1 MPVNNFKPF
10 AIASGSN
17 VTSQTEWEGLI
28 ALSTGFTAGLARSA
42 QINKALRQG
51 TVMASVLAQFMA
63 ETTEED
69 VLDDGDTAKL
79 VSLLISSV
87 NTVARSALPV
97 GTPIPWPSDT
107 LPADGNFAFMQG
119 QTFSLTAYPLLATAY
134 PSGVI
139 PDMRS
144 WTIKGK
150 PATGRA
156 VLSQEQDGVKS
167 HSHTASATST
177 DLGTKTTSSNGDHA
191 HTWGSAMQ
199 KQGGS
204 DQEVGS
210 NSGNNFGTTSTS
222 GAHTHTL
229 ALGAHSHIITVD
241 AAGNAENT
249 VKNIAFN
256 YIVRLA

>member
-1 MPVNNFKPF
+1 TNGKV
-10 AIASGSN
+10 ASGIAPTRLVAEWFN
-17 VTSQTEWEGLI
+17 AIQTELVNVVEGFGVTLNPDD
-28 ALSTGFTAGLARSA
+28 ST
-42 QINKALRQG
+42 QILQILK
-51 TVMASVLAQFMA
+51 T
-63 ETTEED
+63 
-69 VLDDGDTAKL
+69 
-79 VSLLISSV
+79 ISFA
-87 NTVARSALPV
+87 TIPA

-107 LPADGNFAFMQG
+107 LPATGNFAFMQG
-119 QTFSLTAYPLLATAY
+119 QTFTLTAYPLLAAAY

-139 PDMRS
+139 PDMRN

-177 DLGTKTTSSNGDHA
+177 DLGTKTTSSNGDHT

-210 NSGNNFGTTSTS
+210 NGGSTFGTTSTA
-222 GAHTHTL
+222 GAHTHSVVI
-229 ALGAHSHIITVD
+229 GAHSHTITVD

>member
-1 MPVNNFKPF
+1 VEPLTALDGLFTNGKV
-10 AIASGSN
+10 ASGIAPTRLVAEWFN
-17 VTSQTEWEGLI
+17 AIQTELVNVVEGFGVTLNPDD
-28 ALSTGFTAGLARSA
+28 ST
-42 QINKALRQG
+42 QILQILK
-51 TVMASVLAQFMA
+51 T
-63 ETTEED
+63 
-69 VLDDGDTAKL
+69 
-79 VSLLISSV
+79 ISFA
-87 NTVARSALPV
+87 TIPA

-107 LPADGNFAFMQG
+107 LPATGNFAFMQG
-119 QTFSLTAYPLLATAY
+119 QTFTLTAYPLLAAAY

-139 PDMRS
+139 PDMRN

-177 DLGTKTTSSNGDHA
+177 DLGTKTTSSNGDHT

-210 NSGNNFGTTSTS
+210 NGGSTFGTTSTA
-222 GAHTHTL
+222 GAHTHSVVI
-229 ALGAHSHIITVD
+229 GAHSHTITVD

>member
-1 MPVNNFKPF
+1 
-10 AIASGSN
+10 
-17 VTSQTEWEGLI
+17 
-28 ALSTGFTAGLARSA
+28 
-42 QINKALRQG
+42 
-51 TVMASVLAQFMA
+51 
-63 ETTEED
+63 
-69 VLDDGDTAKL
+69 
-79 VSLLISSV
+79 
-87 NTVARSALPV
+87 
-97 GTPIPWPSDT
+97 
-107 LPADGNFAFMQG
+107 MQG
-119 QTFSLTAYPLLATAY
+119 QAFSLTAYPLLATAY

-139 PDMRS
+139 PDMRG

-191 HTWGSAMQ
+191 HAWGSGMQ

-210 NSGNNFGTTSTS
+210 NSGSTFGTTSTA
-222 GAHTHTL
+222 GAHTHSVVI
-229 ALGAHSHIITVD
+229 GAHSHTITVD

>member
-10 AIASGSN
+10 AIAAGAN
-17 VTSQTEWEGLI
+17 VVSQTEWEALI
-28 ALSTGFTAGLARSA
+28 ALSTGFTAGIARSS
-42 QINKALRQG
+42 QINKALRQSS
-51 TVMASVLAQFMA
+51 VMSSALAQFMA
-63 ETTEED
+63 ETTGED

-79 VSLLISSV
+79 VSLLITSV

-107 LPADGNFAFMQG
+107 LPADGDFAFMQG
-119 QTFSLTAYPLLATAY
+119 QTFSLTAYPLLAAAY

-139 PDMRS
+139 PDMRN

-167 HSHTASATST
+167 HTHTASATST

-191 HTWGSAMQ
+191 HTWGSGMQ

-210 NSGNNFGTTSTS
+210 NSGSTFGTTSTA
-222 GAHTHTL
+222 GAHTHSVVI
-229 ALGAHSHIITVD
+229 GAHSHTITVN

>member
-79 VSLLISSV
+79 VSLLIGSV

-107 LPADGNFAFMQG
+107 LPADGDFAFMQG

-177 DLGTKTTSSNGDHA
+177 DLGTKTTSSNGDHT
-191 HTWGSAMQ
+191 HTWGHGTQ
-199 KQGGS
+199 KAGGS
-204 DQEVGS
+204 DNEVGS
-210 NSGNNFGTTSTS
+210 SANDGFGTTSPA
-222 GAHTHTL
+222 GAHTHSL
-229 ALGAHSHIITVD
+229 VIGAHSHTITVD

>member
-1 MPVNNFKPF
+1 MLKISDVEPLTALDGLFTNGKV
-10 AIASGSN
+10 ASGIAPTRLVAEWFN
-17 VTSQTEWEGLI
+17 AVQTELVNVVEGFGLT
-28 ALSTGFTAGLARSA
+28 LNPDDST
-42 QINKALRQG
+42 QIFQILK
-51 TVMASVLAQFMA
+51 T
-63 ETTEED
+63 
-69 VLDDGDTAKL
+69 
-79 VSLLISSV
+79 ISSA
-87 NTVARSALPV
+87 TVPA
-97 GTPIPWPSDT
+97 GTPIAWPSDS
-107 LPADGNFAFMQG
+107 LPSAGSFAFMQG
-119 QTFSLTAYPLLATAY
+119 QTFSLTAYPLLAIAY

-210 NSGNNFGTTSTS
+210 NGGSTFGTTSTA
-222 GAHTHTL
+222 GAHTHSVVI
-229 ALGAHSHIITVD
+229 GAHSHTITVD
-241 AAGNAENT
+241 SAGNAENT

>member
-69 VLDDGDTAKL
+69 MLDDGDTAKL

-191 HTWGSAMQ
+191 HAWGSAMQ

-210 NSGNNFGTTSTS
+210 NSGNNFGTTSTA

>member
-28 ALSTGFTAGLARSA
+28 ALSTGFTAGLARAA

-51 TVMASVLAQFMA
+51 TVMASVLAQFIA

-69 VLDDGDTAKL
+69 VLDDGDTTKL

-107 LPADGNFAFMQG
+107 LPADGDFAFMQG

-139 PDMRS
+139 PDMRN

-177 DLGTKTTSSNGDHA
+177 DLGTKTTSSNGDHT

-210 NSGNNFGTTSTS
+210 NSGSTFGTTSTA
-222 GAHTHTL
+222 GAHTHSVVI
-229 ALGAHSHIITVD
+229 GAHSHTITVD

>member
-1 MPVNNFKPF
+1 MLKISDVEPLTALDGLFTNGKV
-10 AIASGSN
+10 ASGIAPTRLVAEWFN
-17 VTSQTEWEGLI
+17 AIQTELVNVVEGFGVTLNPDD
-28 ALSTGFTAGLARSA
+28 ST
-42 QINKALRQG
+42 QILQILK
-51 TVMASVLAQFMA
+51 T
-63 ETTEED
+63 
-69 VLDDGDTAKL
+69 
-79 VSLLISSV
+79 ISFA
-87 NTVARSALPV
+87 TIPA

-107 LPADGNFAFMQG
+107 LPATGNFAFMQG
-119 QTFSLTAYPLLATAY
+119 QTFTLTAYPLLAAAY

-139 PDMRS
+139 PDMRN

-177 DLGTKTTSSNGDHA
+177 DLGTKTTSSNGDHT

-210 NSGNNFGTTSTS
+210 NGGSTFGTTSTA
-222 GAHTHTL
+222 GAHTHSVVI
-229 ALGAHSHIITVD
+229 GAHSHTITVD

>member
-1 MPVNNFKPF
+1 MLKISDVEPLTALDGLFTNGKV
-10 AIASGSN
+10 ASGIAPTRLVAEWFN
-17 VTSQTEWEGLI
+17 AIQTELVNVVEGFGVTLNPDD
-28 ALSTGFTAGLARSA
+28 ST
-42 QINKALRQG
+42 QILQILK
-51 TVMASVLAQFMA
+51 T
-63 ETTEED
+63 
-69 VLDDGDTAKL
+69 
-79 VSLLISSV
+79 ISFA
-87 NTVARSALPV
+87 TIPT

-107 LPADGNFAFMQG
+107 LPATGNFAFMQG

-139 PDMRS
+139 PDMRG

-210 NSGNNFGTTSTS
+210 NSGSTFGTTSTA
-222 GAHTHTL
+222 GAHTHSVVI
-229 ALGAHSHIITVD
+229 GAHSHTITVD

>member
-1 MPVNNFKPF
+1 MLKISDVEPLTALDGLFTNGKV
-10 AIASGSN
+10 ASGIAPTRLVAEWFN
-17 VTSQTEWEGLI
+17 AVQTELVNVVEGFGLT
-28 ALSTGFTAGLARSA
+28 LNPDDST
-42 QINKALRQG
+42 QIFQILK
-51 TVMASVLAQFMA
+51 T
-63 ETTEED
+63 
-69 VLDDGDTAKL
+69 
-79 VSLLISSV
+79 ISSA
-87 NTVARSALPV
+87 TVPA
-97 GTPIPWPSDT
+97 GTPIAWPSDS
-107 LPADGNFAFMQG
+107 LPSAGSFAFMQG
-119 QTFSLTAYPLLATAY
+119 QTFSLTAYPLLAIAY

-210 NSGNNFGTTSTS
+210 NSGNNFGTTSTA

-229 ALGAHSHIITVD
+229 DLGAHSHIITVD

>member
-10 AIASGSN
+10 AIAAGSN
-17 VTSQTEWEGLI
+17 VVSQAEWEALI
-28 ALSTGFTAGLARSA
+28 ALSTGFTAGIARSS
-42 QINKALRQG
+42 QINKALRQSS
-51 TVMASVLAQFMA
+51 VMSSVLAQFMA
-63 ETTEED
+63 NTTGED
-69 VLDDGDTAKL
+69 VLDNGDVAQL
-79 VSLLISSV
+79 VSLLITSV
-87 NTVARSALPV
+87 NTVAQNALPV

-107 LPADGNFAFMQG
+107 LPASGMFALMQG
-119 QTFSLTAYPLLATAY
+119 QTFNLTAYPLLATAY
-134 PSGVI
+134 PSGVL
-139 PDMRS
+139 PDMRG

-150 PATGRA
+150 PSSGRA

-167 HSHTASATST
+167 HAHTASATST
-177 DLGTKTTSSNGDHA
+177 DLGTKTTSSNGDHS

-204 DQEVGS
+204 DQDVGN
-210 NSGNNFGTTSTS
+210 NSGNNFGTTSTA

>member
-63 ETTEED
+63 ETTGED

-79 VSLLISSV
+79 VSLITMSV
-87 NTVARSALPV
+87 NSVARSALPV
-97 GTPIPWPSDT
+97 GTPIPWPSDS
-107 LPADGNFAFMQG
+107 LPAEGNFAFMQG
-119 QTFSLTAYPLLATAY
+119 QTFSQTAYPLLAAAY

-139 PDMRS
+139 PDMRN

-167 HSHTASATST
+167 HSHTASASST
-177 DLGTKTTSSNGDHA
+177 DLGTKVTSSNGDHS

-204 DQEVGS
+204 DQEVGN
-210 NSGNNFGTTSTS
+210 NSGNNFGVTSTA
-222 GAHTHTL
+222 GAHTHSV
-229 ALGAHSHIITVD
+229 AIGAHSHTITVD
-241 AAGNAENT
+241 ATGNAENT